1 MHRLMCI
8 ISAVLISPLTTTLS
22 GQTMSGDSLTLDI
35 AVITAIKNN
44 PELKILREEID
55 ALEANKIQSGLMPNP
70 EFGVEAEN
78 IFGSGEFSD
87 FKGSEVTAIISQNIL
102 LAGKISK
109 REKVV
114 EMDVSLAEWD
124 YEEKRLE
131 VITDVRMAF
140 VQAFLAQ
147 KLIKKNKDLIKISE
161 EFILNLKE
169 RVKAGKISPAE
180 VSRAKIILNSL
191 KMDLTRL
198 EAEYFTSISKL
209 ESLIYDPGMS
219 IKS

>member
-1 MHRLMCI
+1 
-8 ISAVLISPLTTTLS
+8 
-22 GQTMSGDSLTLDI
+22 MSGDSLTLDI

-55 ALEANKIQSGLMPNP
+55 ALEVNKIQSGLMPNP

-78 IFGSGEFSD
+78 IFGSDEFSD
-87 FKGSEVTAIISQNIL
+87 FKGSELTAIISQDIL

-109 REKVV
+109 RENVV

-131 VITDVRMAF
+131 VLTDVRKSF
-140 VQAFLAQ
+140 VQAFLVQ
-147 KLIKKNKDLIKISE
+147 KLIEKNKELIKISE

-169 RVKAGKISPAE
+169 RVKAGKI
-180 VSRAKIILNSL
+180 
-191 KMDLTRL
+191 
-198 EAEYFTSISKL
+198 
-209 ESLIYDPGMS
+209 
-219 IKS
+219 